1 MSTPAE
7 GGPLQV
13 ATLLPAVSANTTGAW
28 FDAGRLVQELVLEV
42 NTAGTVTALSVQF
55 QGSLDKSE
63 ATNVGT
69 PITAHGAATASG
81 PWRYF
86 RAVLSGYTGTGT
98 VTAKLGFAA
107 GL

>member
-1 MSTPAE
+1 VSTPAE

-13 ATLLPAVSANTTGAW
+13 ATLLNAVNSNQTGAW
-28 FDAGRLVQELVLEV
+28 FDAGRLVEELALEV
-42 NTAGTVTALSVQF
+42 SISGTVSAMSVQF

-63 ATNVGT
+63 TANVGT
-69 PITAHGAATASG
+69 AITAHGAATATG